1 MIETVQTI
9 RELLTLNVK
18 IIVTTQGPTFDQS
31 PYSTFLIQLF
41 ACLAELESS
50 HASERIRAGLKVA
63 KAKGKELG
71 RPIDVK
77 KRAKLARWDKARIP
91 VKEQAKR
98 LGVALSR
105 SMLCAKGCCNSFVAE
120 ACDRRLLE
128 HNVIISRLDS
138 SLGMTRE

>member
-9 RELLTLNVK
+9 RELLTLNVR
-18 IIVTTQGPTFDQS
+18 IIVTTQGLTFDQS

-63 KAKGKELG
+63 RAKGKELG

-77 KRAKLARWDKARIP
+77 KRAKLLKWGKARIP

-98 LGVALSR
+98 LGVSPVGVYAMRKRMQLAS
-105 SMLCAKGCCNSFVAE
+105 
-120 ACDRRLLE
+120 
-128 HNVIISRLDS
+128 
-138 SLGMTRE
+138 